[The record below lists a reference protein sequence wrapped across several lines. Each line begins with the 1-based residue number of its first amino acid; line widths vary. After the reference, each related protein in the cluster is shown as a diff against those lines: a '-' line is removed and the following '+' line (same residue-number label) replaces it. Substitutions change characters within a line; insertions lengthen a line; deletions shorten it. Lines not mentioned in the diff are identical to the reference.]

1 MDTEI
6 IPNTT
11 LDDLDMDRVHA
22 HIETAISKGRYQG
35 TIDPIRFLLQHNA
48 VTQAH
53 ELIPTITGIVMFGTT
68 PQIALPHAVI
78 DLAQF
83 YGTKPL
89 SYEVVDFQKG
99 IGGCLPEQIDHI
111 ERYLWRNS
119 LHGFRLGDGAQ
130 RVEEHEY
137 LSSVLREIT
146 VNAVAHRDY
155 VVKHSVIRVS
165 MFRDRVELT
174 SPGTLPLGVTL
185 DNILDS
191 QNARNPAILTLLYQ
205 AGYVEGF
212 GMGLNTVFEA
222 MHEEGLAPPKLVNT
236 DTSFTVIVYGRS
248 RSDFEPEAQS
258 SSAVPV
264 PHLTAA
270 QQRIYDLLLHQGE
283 LSFAEVENAF
293 VGRSRRSLQ
302 RDLRALMDADLIT
315 TVGATWQLRYVPR
328 KSR

>member
-1 MDTEI
+1 MDTQI
-6 IPNTT
+6 IPHAT
-11 LDDLDMDRVHA
+11 LDDLDLNRVHT
-22 HIETAISKGRYQG
+22 HIEAAMSKGRYHG
-35 TIDPIRFLLQHNA
+35 TDDPTRFLLQHKA
-48 VTQAH
+48 LVQADR
-53 ELIPTITGIVMFGTT
+53 LVPTITGLMLFGIA
-68 PQIALPHAVI
+68 PQTILPHAVI

-99 IGGCLPEQIDHI
+99 IGGCLPDQIDHI

-137 LSSVLREIT
+137 VSSVLREIT

-155 VVKHSVIRVS
+155 MVEHSVTRVS

-174 SPGTLPLGVTL
+174 SPGSLPPGVTL

-191 QNARNPAILTLLYQ
+191 QQARNPAILTLLYQ

-222 MHEEGLAPPKLVNT
+222 MQEEGLLPPKLINT
-236 DTSFTVIVYGRS
+236 DTSFTVMLYGRP
-248 RSDFEPEAQS
+248 RSDFGPESQ
-258 SSAVPV
+258 PEHTILL
-264 PHLTAA
+264 PHLTSA
-270 QQRIYDLLLHQGE
+270 QQRIYDLLRQKGE
-283 LSFAEVENAF
+283 LSFADVESAF
-293 VGRSRRSLQ
+293 HGRSRRSLQ
-302 RDLRALMDADLIT
+302 RDLRALIDADLIT
-315 TVGATWQLRYVPR
+315 TLGATWQSRYILR
-328 KSR
+328 K